1 VGECVGHRR
10 RRRRRRR
17 RRKRREK
24 IRTYANEKT

>member
-1 VGECVGHRR
+1 VGECVGH

>member
-1 VGECVGHRR
+1 VGECVGHR

>member
-17 RRKRREK
+17 KTREK

>member
-1 VGECVGHRR
+1 VGECVGH
-10 RRRRRRR
+10 RRRRRR